1 MKYEAQLAVSHEG
14 GSLQASNGKISFQNC
29 DSLTVYFDAGTDY
42 AMDYSKGY
50 RGDDPH
56 DRLTGEIKAA
66 SAEDYG
72 ALKTAHVQDFQSL
85 FNRVSLDLGPSSV
98 AQKALPFGD
107 RKSQA
112 AQKVD
117 PELEALFFQ
126 YGRYLLISCSR
137 PGGLPA
143 NLQGLWNDSNTPEWH
158 SDYHSNINIEMNY
171 WPAESTNLAECALPF
186 FDLVQSQLEPWRI
199 ATALSKDFETPSGT
213 MTSRGFAIRTSH
225 NIFGGMGWKWDQTA
239 NAWYCQLFWEH
250 FAFTQDKDYLRQVAY
265 PVMKETCEFWEDH
278 LKTLPDGS
286 LVVPNGWSPEHG
298 PVQDGVS
305 YNQEIVWDLFNNYV
319 DACNALGVDADYR
332 DKIAAMRD
340 KLATPGI
347 GSWGQLLEWH
357 AELHHPDGNSPELD
371 TPNDHHRHTSH
382 LFAVFP
388 GRQIT
393 TTDTP
398 DLAKAAKVSLD
409 ARGDTG
415 DVREWSFAWRTALY
429 ARLQDGEDAHREL
442 QQLFS
447 SRNTCLNLFG
457 LHPPMQMDGNF
468 GSSAAIA
475 EMLLQSQAGEINLL
489 PALPSAWP
497 TGSVKGLRARGGFE
511 VSIDWQEGKL
521 KTATIHSITGT
532 SCRIRYGNNT
542 VDEKLAPGTSV
553 VVHATQF

>member
-1 MKYEAQLAVSHEG
+1 
-14 GSLQASNGKISFQNC
+14 
-29 DSLTVYFDAGTDY
+29 
-42 AMDYSKGY
+42 
-50 RGDDPH
+50 
-56 DRLTGEIKAA
+56 
-66 SAEDYG
+66 
-72 ALKTAHVQDFQSL
+72 
-85 FNRVSLDLGPSSV
+85 
-98 AQKALPFGD
+98 
-107 RKSQA
+107 
-112 AQKVD
+112 
-117 PELEALFFQ
+117 
-126 YGRYLLISCSR
+126 
-137 PGGLPA
+137 
-143 NLQGLWNDSNTPEWH
+143 
-158 SDYHSNINIEMNY
+158 
-171 WPAESTNLAECALPF
+171 
-186 FDLVQSQLEPWRI
+186 
-199 ATALSKDFETPSGT
+199 
-213 MTSRGFAIRTSH
+213 
-225 NIFGGMGWKWDQTA
+225 
-239 NAWYCQLFWEH
+239 
-250 FAFTQDKDYLRQVAY
+250 
-265 PVMKETCEFWEDH
+265 MKETCEFWEDH